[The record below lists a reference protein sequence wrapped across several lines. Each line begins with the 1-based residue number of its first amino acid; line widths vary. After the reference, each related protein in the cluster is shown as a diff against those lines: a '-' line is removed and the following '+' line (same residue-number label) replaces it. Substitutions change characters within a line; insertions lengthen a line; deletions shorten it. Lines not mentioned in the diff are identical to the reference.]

1 MNVLSLLFLLYFIFA
16 VLAVF
21 IFKDSP
27 FHEAVSN
34 SNVNFDNF
42 INALVV
48 LFRCSTGEDWHVFMY
63 HYSEAMTYPILGIFY
78 FLLYILLSSF
88 VMLNMFTLVVK
99 QQFEEIYIN
108 PENPITCFK
117 ELAEQFRICWAI
129 FSWKYSGT
137 KIKERNLI
145 EFFSI
150 LKTPLGY
157 RYIADDQDGDDLNT
171 LQDGFVDTLITKE
184 KLAKEIFF
192 MDLPVDEKGFVP
204 FAAVLHAACKNAYGM
219 NYLKK
224 VTKQS
229 YNVIRRQEVLA
240 MAEIY
245 LRHVKQEGLSFYY
258 RKANPILDLLYCK

>member
-88 VMLNMFTLVVK
+88 VMLNMFTLVVAN
-99 QQFEEIYIN
+99 QFEEFYFN
-108 PENPITCFK
+108 PDNPISSFQTM
-117 ELAEQFRICWAI
+117 AEDFRKT
-129 FSWKYSGT
+129 WKFFTYKYNGT
-137 KIKERNLI
+137 RIKE
-145 EFFSI
+145 
-150 LKTPLGY
+150 
-157 RYIADDQDGDDLNT
+157 
-171 LQDGFVDTLITKE
+171 
-184 KLAKEIFF
+184 
-192 MDLPVDEKGFVP
+192 
-204 FAAVLHAACKNAYGM
+204 
-219 NYLKK
+219 
-224 VTKQS
+224 
-229 YNVIRRQEVLA
+229 
-240 MAEIY
+240 
-245 LRHVKQEGLSFYY
+245 
-258 RKANPILDLLYCK
+258 KA